1 MRIVTVTLFMC
12 LQASLASAE
21 DLSPWFGA
29 ANQKPFRIDA
39 SAMEPAMAD
48 QTTTNSTE
56 PPACDIA
63 DCPKHDNTA
72 TTTEGQAGLSQN

>member
-1 MRIVTVTLFMC
+1 MRIVTATLFLC
-12 LQASLASAE
+12 LQASLAGAE
-21 DLSPWFGA
+21 DLSPWFGG
-29 ANQKPFRIDA
+29 NGQKPFRIEA
-39 SAMEPAMAD
+39 IAMEPATAD
-48 QTTTNSTE
+48 PAPTNSIE